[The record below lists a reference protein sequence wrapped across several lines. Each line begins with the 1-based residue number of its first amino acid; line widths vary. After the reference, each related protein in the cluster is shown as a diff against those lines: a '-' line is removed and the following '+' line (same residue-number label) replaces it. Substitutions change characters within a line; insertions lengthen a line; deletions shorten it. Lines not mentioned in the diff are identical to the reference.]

1 MASTTPQVDIA
12 CFVFFANINSLD
24 ICAVHIHHID
34 VLLNAASGGGLAIIH
49 TGDIESLVS
58 LQEGAVNLGATSL
71 PNDSLP

>member
-24 ICAVHIHHID
+24 ICAVYIHHID
-34 VLLNAASGGGLAIIH
+34 VLLNAASRGLAILH